1 MDSPELQTI
10 LRDHETWLTS
20 DSKRGARAELAGA
33 DLRKAELGGT
43 NLRKANLSNANLSG
57 ADLFETSLRDADL
70 QGADLADAKGLCSHQ
85 VSGAN
90 LSGARLSESV
100 AISEGLAQ
108 VLELAKNAGRTLVFL
123 IGACV
128 YSWLTIGTTTDGK
141 LLTTF
146 VSSPLPVIGASI
158 PLYLFYL
165 VVPVILLAL
174 YLYLHLQL
182 LDLWQE
188 VAALPAVFPDGRAI
202 SQKIHPWLLAVLIRS
217 FARAHHW
224 DRSPRFLA
232 RAISLVLTWW
242 IAPLTLAVFWQRY
255 IPRHDLIG
263 SILQVALIGLGSF
276 LGVWSHQ
283 RTLEILSHGRRHFS
297 FTAAL
302 VAGTIVFAG
311 GLTVSYGAIG
321 GINEWAEASRTPAG
335 SASRSAILRPLRTAI
350 PSVLDALGER
360 AFADMKDAA
369 VSERPSDW
377 SVAPAPQITSR
388 VGDLPLARETPADD
402 VLRGVVGANLQGKDL
417 KYANAR
423 GAFLARADLS
433 NANLRGADL
442 SYAYLQQAD
451 LENAHLM
458 MAYLSRARM
467 NKADMK
473 AADLEDAYLGEAQ
486 LQHADLRSAR
496 LTGALLV
503 DTDLRDA
510 NLSFAQLDGAILSNA
525 NLANAVLFGAALQ
538 GANLEFA
545 HNLTQA
551 QISDAFTDCS
561 TILPA
566 EITRPQRCPAP
577 PALAA
582 TADARCKAPGGA
594 LPEMHYGVYTI
605 TLKSDAS
612 TCAVFVDAPGVP
624 KKETFRALDKAP
636 ANANELPFRP
646 ALVGRFYTFTP
657 TPPGS
662 PYGTQVLNIPPG
674 DGRSGFFRL
683 TFIAPDGFSSA
694 RLTGKANVDDTGRVF
709 LNGRPIS
716 PSIFSHN
723 ALVEF
728 GNVSFSANGPA
739 FFKPGAVNE
748 ILVSDVNTGA
758 GPSGAAF
765 YFTITFRK

>member
-1 MDSPELQTI
+1 MGAGLAVDSPDLQTI
-10 LRDHETWLTS
+10 LSDHETWLTTNTKS
-20 DSKRGARAELAGA
+20 GARAELVGA
-33 DLRKAELGGT
+33 DLRNAELHAT
-43 NLRKANLSNANLSG
+43 NLRQANLSKANLSG
-57 ADLFETSLRDADL
+57 ADLFGVSLRDADL
-70 QGADLADAKGLCSHQ
+70 QGADLTDAKGLRSHQ

-100 AISEGLAQ
+100 AISEGLAH
-108 VLELAKNAGRTLVFL
+108 VLELAKNAGRALVL
-123 IGACV
+123 LLGACV
-128 YSWLTIGTTTDGK
+128 YSWLTIGTTTDAK

-146 VSSPLPVIGASI
+146 VSSPLPVIEASI

-165 VVPVILLAL
+165 VVPVILLSL
-174 YLYLHLQL
+174 YLYVQLQL

-188 VAALPAVFPDGRAI
+188 VAALPAVFPDGKAI
-202 SQKIHPWLLAVLIRS
+202 SQKISPWLLARG
-217 FARAHHW
+217 
-224 DRSPRFLA
+224 
-232 RAISLVLTWW
+232 ISLALTWW
-242 IAPLTLAVFWQRY
+242 IAPLTLAVFWLRY

-263 SILQVALIGLGSF
+263 SILQVALIALGAF

-283 RTLEILSHGRRHFS
+283 RALEILSHGRRHFS

-311 GLTVSYGAIG
+311 GLTVSCGAIA
-321 GINEWAEASRTPAG
+321 GIDEWAEASRTPAG
-335 SASRSAILRPLRTAI
+335 PINRSAILRPLRTAI
-350 PSVLDALGER
+350 PSALAALGER

-377 SVAPAPQITSR
+377 SFAPAPQITSR
-388 VGDLPLARETPADD
+388 VGDLPLTREAPADD
-402 VLRGVVGANLQGKDL
+402 VLRGVVGANLEGKDL
-417 KYANAR
+417 KYAQAR

-451 LENAHLM
+451 LEGAHLM
-458 MAYLSRARM
+458 LAYLSRARM
-467 NKADMK
+467 EKADMK

-503 DTDLRDA
+503 DADLRDA
-510 NLSFAQLDGAILSNA
+510 DLSFAQLDGAILSNA
-525 NLANAVLFGAALQ
+525 NLANAVFFGAALQ

-551 QISDAFTDCS
+551 QINDAFTDCS

-566 EITRPQRCPAP
+566 GITRPQLCAAP
-577 PALAA
+577 PLAA
-582 TADARCKAPGGA
+582 VADVRCNPSGGA
-594 LPEMHYGVYTI
+594 PPQMRHGVYSI
-605 TLKSDAS
+605 TLKSDAQ
-612 TCAVFVDAPGVP
+612 TCAVFVDTPGAP
-624 KKETFRALDKAP
+624 KKETFRALDRAP
-636 ANANELPFRP
+636 ANASALPFKP
-646 ALVGRFYTFTP
+646 AVVGRFYTFTP
-657 TPPGS
+657 APSGAPS
-662 PYGTQVLNIPPG
+662 GTQVLNIPPG
-674 DGRSGFFRL
+674 DGRSGYFRL
-683 TFIAPDGFSSA
+683 TFIAPEGFSSA

-728 GNVSFSANGPA
+728 GNVSFSANGPE

>member
-1 MDSPELQTI
+1 MDSPDLQTI
-10 LRDHETWLTS
+10 LSDHETWLTTRTKS
-20 DSKRGARAELAGA
+20 GARAELAGA
-33 DLRKAELGGT
+33 DLRNAELHAT
-43 NLRKANLSNANLSG
+43 NLRQANLSKANLSG
-57 ADLFETSLRDADL
+57 ADLFGVNLRDADL
-70 QGADLADAKGLCSHQ
+70 QGADLTDAKGLRSHQ

-100 AISEGLAQ
+100 AISEGLAH
-108 VLELAKNAGRTLVFL
+108 VLELSKNASHTLVFL

-128 YSWLTIGTTTDGK
+128 YSWLTIGTTTDAK

-146 VSSPLPVIGASI
+146 VSSPLPVIEAAI

-165 VVPVILLAL
+165 VVPVILLAV

-188 VAALPAVFPDGRAI
+188 VAALPAVFPDGKAI
-202 SQKIHPWLLAVLIRS
+202 SQKISPWLLAVLVRS
-217 FARAHHW
+217 FSRAQRW

-242 IAPLTLAVFWQRY
+242 IAPLTLAVFWLRY

-263 SILQVALIGLGSF
+263 AILQVAVIGLGAF

-302 VAGTIVFAG
+302 ISGTIVFAG
-311 GLTVSYGAIG
+311 GLTVSCGAIA
-321 GINEWAEASRTPAG
+321 GIDEWAEASRTPAG
-335 SASRSAILRPLRTAI
+335 SANRAAILRPLRIAV
-350 PSVLDALGER
+350 PEALAALGER

-377 SVAPAPQITSR
+377 SFAPAPQITSR
-388 VGDLPLARETPADD
+388 VGDLPLTKDAPAED
-402 VLRGVVGANLQGKDL
+402 VLRGVVGANLEGKDL
-417 KYANAR
+417 KYAQAR

-451 LENAHLM
+451 LEGAHLM

-467 NKADMK
+467 EKADMK

-486 LQHADLRSAR
+486 LQNADLRSAR

-503 DTDLRDA
+503 DADLRDA

-545 HNLTQA
+545 QNLTQA

-561 TILPA
+561 TILPK
-566 EITRPQRCPAP
+566 EITRPQPCPVP
-577 PALAA
+577 PPLARV
-582 TADARCKAPGGA
+582 ADRCKVPGGA
-594 LPEMHYGVYTI
+594 PPEMRKGVYTI

-612 TCAVFVDAPGVP
+612 TCAVFIDAPGVP
-624 KKETFRALDKAP
+624 KKETFRELDKAP
-636 ANANELPFRP
+636 ANTNDLPFTP
-646 ALVGRFYTFTP
+646 AVVGRFYTFTP
-657 TPPGS
+657 PPPGS
-662 PYGTQVLNIPPG
+662 PSGTQVLNIPPG
-674 DGRSGFFRL
+674 DGRSGYFRL
-683 TFIAPDGFSSA
+683 TFVAPEGFSSA

-716 PSIFSHN
+716 PSIFSHS

-728 GNVSFSANGPA
+728 GNVGFSANGPE

>member
-1 MDSPELQTI
+1 MDSPDLQTI
-10 LRDHETWLTS
+10 LRDHQTWLTTNTKS
-20 DSKRGARAELAGA
+20 GARAELEGT
-33 DLRKAELGGT
+33 DLRNAELRT
-43 NLRKANLSNANLSG
+43 ISLRRANLSKANLSG
-57 ADLFETSLRDADL
+57 TELFAVSLRDADL
-70 QGADLADAKGLCSHQ
+70 QGADLTDAKGLCSHQ
-85 VSGAN
+85 LSGAN

-100 AISEGLAQ
+100 AISEGLGQ

-128 YSWLTIGTTTDGK
+128 YSWLTIGTTTDAR

-146 VSSPLPVIGASI
+146 VSSPLPVIEASI

-188 VAALPAVFPDGRAI
+188 VAALPAVFPDGKAI
-202 SQKIHPWLLAVLIRS
+202 SQKISPWLLAVLVRS
-217 FARAHHW
+217 FSRAHRW
-224 DRSPRFLA
+224 DRSPRLLA
-232 RAISLVLTWW
+232 RGISLVLTWW
-242 IAPLTLAVFWQRY
+242 IAPLTLAVFWLRY

-263 SILQVALIGLGSF
+263 SIVQVALIGLGSF

-311 GLTVSYGAIG
+311 GLMVSYGAIA
-321 GINEWAEASRTPAG
+321 GINEWAEASRTPSGA
-335 SASRSAILRPLRTAI
+335 AARSAILRPLRTAV
-350 PSVLDALGER
+350 PEVLDALGER
-360 AFADMKDAA
+360 AFADMKDAT

-377 SVAPAPQITSR
+377 SLAPAPQITSR
-388 VGDLPLARETPADD
+388 VGDLPLTRDAPADD

-451 LENAHLM
+451 LEGTHLT

-467 NKADMK
+467 EKADMK

-486 LQHADLRSAR
+486 MQHADLRSAR

-551 QISDAFTDCS
+551 QINDAFTDCS

-566 EITRPQRCPAP
+566 EITRPQPCAAI
-577 PALAA
+577 PALQA
-582 TADARCKAPGGA
+582 TGDRCKRTGGTP
-594 LPEMHYGVYTI
+594 PEMHKGVYTI

-612 TCAVFVDAPGVP
+612 TCAVFVDSPGVP

-636 ANANELPFRP
+636 SNAGAMPFVP

-657 TPPGS
+657 APPGS
-662 PYGTQVLNIPPG
+662 PSGTQVLNIPPG
-674 DGRSGFFRL
+674 DGRSGYFRL
-683 TFIAPDGFSSA
+683 LFIAPEGFSSA

-709 LNGRPIS
+709 VNGRPIS
-716 PSIFSHN
+716 ASIFSHN

-728 GNVSFSANGPA
+728 GNVSFSANGPD

>member
-1 MDSPELQTI
+1 MDSPDLQTI
-10 LRDHETWLTS
+10 LSDHETWLTTNAKS
-20 DSKRGARAELAGA
+20 GARAELEGA
-33 DLRKAELGGT
+33 DLRNAELRT
-43 NLRKANLSNANLSG
+43 TSLRKANLSNANLSG
-57 ADLFETSLRDADL
+57 ADLFAVSLRDADL
-70 QGADLADAKGLCSHQ
+70 QGADLTDAKGLCAHQ
-85 VSGAN
+85 LSGAN

-100 AISEGLAQ
+100 AISEGLGQ

-128 YSWLTIGTTTDGK
+128 YSWLTIGTTTDAR

-146 VSSPLPVIGASI
+146 VSSPLPVIEASI

-188 VAALPAVFPDGRAI
+188 VAALPAVFPDGKAI
-202 SQKIHPWLLAVLIRS
+202 SQKISPWLLAVLVRS
-217 FARAHHW
+217 FSRAHRW
-224 DRSPRFLA
+224 DRSPRILA
-232 RAISLVLTWW
+232 RGISLALTWW
-242 IAPLTLAVFWQRY
+242 IAPLTLAVFWLRY
-255 IPRHDLIG
+255 LPKHDLIG

-283 RTLEILSHGRRHFS
+283 RTLEILSHGRQHFS
-297 FTAAL
+297 FSAAL
-302 VAGTIVFAG
+302 AAGILVFAG
-311 GLTVSYGAIG
+311 GLIVSYGAIA
-321 GINEWAEASRTPAG
+321 GIDEWAEASRTPAG
-335 SASRSAILRPLRTAI
+335 PVSRSAILRPLRTAI
-350 PSVLDALGER
+350 PSALAALGER

-369 VSERPSDW
+369 VSERPNDW
-377 SVAPAPQITSR
+377 SFAPAPQITSR
-388 VGDLPLARETPADD
+388 VGDLPLTREAPADD
-402 VLRGVVGANLQGKDL
+402 VLRGVVGANLEGKDL
-417 KYANAR
+417 KYASAR

-458 MAYLSRARM
+458 VAYLSRAHM
-467 NKADMK
+467 EKADMK
-473 AADLEDAYLGEAQ
+473 AADMEDAYLGETQ
-486 LQHADLRSAR
+486 LQHADLRGAR

-503 DTDLRDA
+503 DADLSDA

-561 TILPA
+561 TTLPP
-566 EITRPQRCPAP
+566 EIIRPQPCAASPALATTPDARCTLTGGAP
-577 PALAA
+577 PALN
-582 TADARCKAPGGA
+582 KGI
-594 LPEMHYGVYTI
+594 YTI

-612 TCAVFVDAPGVP
+612 TCAVFIDAPGVP

-636 ANANELPFRP
+636 ANAGAMAFKP

-657 TPPGS
+657 APPGS
-662 PYGTQVLNIPPG
+662 PSGTQVLNIPPG
-674 DGRSGFFRL
+674 DGRSGYFRL
-683 TFIAPDGFSSA
+683 TFVAPEGYSSA

-728 GNVSFSANGPA
+728 GNVSFSANGPE

-748 ILVSDVNTGA
+748 ILVSNVNTGA